1 MNNKESKNIK
11 SFFKDKNIF
20 IQALIISLVVFLLL
34 FIVEFGSAKL
44 FGVMPIANEVPG
56 GECVSYIGI
65 GCEMVYLYPLT
76 NSNDKTEIVTTP
88 RMPKVTILPTQG
100 IILYAGFYIVTLI
113 VLTVI
118 WFVRR
123 KNGGV
128 KNVGEYSGVETPEGE
143 TPEYTPKTL
152 SEYIK
157 DYKSTYINKAIW
169 VRLTAFLG
177 LAVYVI
183 GGFLP
188 FCIGKSKKYMTKTY
202 FAYIDQPATLLL
214 IFLAAAVLITV
225 LSRFP
230 YAGIIP
236 TIALLIM
243 AISEYKGSL
252 PLRFPEKYDSGCGF
266 AVMTV
271 GLVLSIISFIFIFIM
286 RRRSND

>member
-1 MNNKESKNIK
+1 MNKKEIK
-11 SFFKDKNIF
+11 SFLKNKNIF
-20 IQALIISLVVFLLL
+20 IQALIISLAVFLLL

-44 FGVMPIANEVPG
+44 FGVMPIAKEVPG
-56 GECVSYIGI
+56 GDCVCHIGI

-76 NSNDKTEIVTTP
+76 NSNDQTEIVTTP
-88 RMPKVTILPTQG
+88 RLPKVNILPTHG
-100 IILYAGFYIVTLI
+100 IILYAGFYVVTLV
-113 VLTVI
+113 VLIVI

-128 KNVGEYSGVETPEGE
+128 KNFGEYSGVETPEGE
-143 TPEYTPKTL
+143 TPGYTQKPL

-177 LAVYVI
+177 LVVYVI

-188 FCIGKSKKYMTKTY
+188 FCIGKSEKYMTKTY
-202 FAYIDQPATLLL
+202 FSYIDQPATLLL

-225 LSRFP
+225 FARFP

-236 TIALLIM
+236 TVALLIM

-252 PLRFPEKYDSGCGF
+252 PLRFPKKYDSGCGF

-271 GLVLSIISFIFIFIM
+271 GLMLSIISFIFIFIM

>member
-1 MNNKESKNIK
+1 MKN
-11 SFFKDKNIF
+11 KNIF
-20 IQALIISLVVFLLL
+20 IQALIISLAVFLLL

-44 FGVMPIANEVPG
+44 FGVMPIAQEVPG
-56 GECVSYIGI
+56 GDCVCHIGI

-76 NSNDKTEIVTTP
+76 NSNDQTEIVTTP
-88 RMPKVTILPTQG
+88 RLPKVNILPTQG
-100 IILYAGFYIVTLI
+100 IILYAGFYAVTLVVLI
-113 VLTVI
+113 VFLC
-118 WFVRR
+118 F
-123 KNGGV
+123 K
-128 KNVGEYSGVETPEGE
+128 KKSGGE
-143 TPEYTPKTL
+143 TIGGENLESPSKTL
-152 SEYIK
+152 SEYLK

-177 LAVYVI
+177 LVVYVI

-188 FCIGKSKKYMTKTY
+188 FCIGKSPKYMTKTY
-202 FAYIDQPATLLL
+202 FSYIDQPATLLL

-225 LSRFP
+225 FARFP

-236 TIALLIM
+236 TVALLTM

-252 PLRFPEKYDSGCGF
+252 PMRFPNKYDSGCGF

>member
-1 MNNKESKNIK
+1 MNKKEIK
-11 SFFKDKNIF
+11 SFLKNKNIF
-20 IQALIISLVVFLLL
+20 IQALIFSLAVFLLL

-44 FGVMPIANEVPG
+44 FGVMPIAQEVPG
-56 GECVSYIGI
+56 GDCVCHIGI

-76 NSNDKTEIVTTP
+76 NSNDQTEIVTTP
-88 RMPKVTILPTQG
+88 RLPKVNILPTQG
-100 IILYAGFYIVTLI
+100 IILYAGFYAVTLV
-113 VLTVI
+113 VLIVI
-118 WFVRR
+118 WCF
-123 KNGGV
+123 K
-128 KNVGEYSGVETPEGE
+128 KKSGGE
-143 TPEYTPKTL
+143 TIGGENPESPSKTLPEYLK
-152 SEYIK
+152 E
-157 DYKSTYINKAIW
+157 YKSTYINKAIW

-177 LAVYVI
+177 LVVYVI

-188 FCIGKSKKYMTKTY
+188 FCIGKSEKYMTKTY
-202 FAYIDQPATLLL
+202 FSYIDQPATLLL

-225 LSRFP
+225 FARFP

-236 TIALLIM
+236 TVALLIM

-252 PLRFPEKYDSGCGF
+252 PMRFPNKYDSGCGF